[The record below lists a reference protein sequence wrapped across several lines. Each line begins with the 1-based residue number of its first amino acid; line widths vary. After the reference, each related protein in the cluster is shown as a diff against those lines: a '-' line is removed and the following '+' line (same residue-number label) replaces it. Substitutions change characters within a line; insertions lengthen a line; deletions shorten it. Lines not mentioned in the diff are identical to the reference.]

1 MFYTIQVN
9 FIIFLVLGYIYENL
23 AYRWYT
29 QNSEL
34 LALHNA
40 YRRNIKY
47 GNVRD
52 QPQAMS
58 MLKLT
63 WSHKLAEMAQEWAL
77 QCVPRRS
84 NMTMRKGSKWTYV
97 GQSIAFVP
105 KVRQAASVWFEQHKN
120 YNFENNTC
128 EANKTCADYK
138 QLAFADTT
146 HIGCGYAMCFNLTG
160 LDKVFVVCNYG
171 PGGKYANRQPYDPIY
186 PEDPYYLP

>member
-58 MLKLT
+58 MLKL
-63 WSHKLAEMAQEWAL
+63 
-77 QCVPRRS
+77 VS
-84 NMTMRKGSKWTYV
+84 N
-97 GQSIAFVP
+97 
-105 KVRQAASVWFEQHKN
+105 
-120 YNFENNTC
+120 
-128 EANKTCADYK
+128 
-138 QLAFADTT
+138 
-146 HIGCGYAMCFNLTG
+146 
-160 LDKVFVVCNYG
+160 
-171 PGGKYANRQPYDPIY
+171 
-186 PEDPYYLP
+186 